1 MKPKKHPLFSIYQWI
16 VAYPLI
22 AVATILVATATVILS
37 PVFPNNKLSY
47 NPARWWGRII
57 CRLCFVP
64 VKVHGLDKLDSQQS
78 YIFALNHQS
87 FFDVFVVYSQLP
99 FIFKWMMKAELRN
112 IPFVGKACVSAGHIF
127 IDRTNPATILK
138 SMEKAKLQLR
148 DGVSLVIFPEGTR
161 TYSGELGKFKRGAFQ
176 LATQLSLPIVPVTLR
191 GSFERMPRNSVNVTR
206 GPIEMF
212 IHEPVDPHLYRPDQF
227 HELIQF
233 TRDQIQ
239 SAL

>member
-22 AVATILVATATVILS
+22 ALATILVATATVILS

-47 NPARWWGRII
+47 NPARWWGRFI

-87 FFDVFVVYSQLP
+87 FFDVFVVYGQLP

-161 TYSGELGKFKRGAFQ
+161 TYTGELGKFKRGAFQ

-233 TRDQIQ
+233 TRDKIQ

>member
-1 MKPKKHPLFSIYQWI
+1 
-16 VAYPLI
+16 
-22 AVATILVATATVILS
+22 
-37 PVFPNNKLSY
+37 
-47 NPARWWGRII
+47 
-57 CRLCFVP
+57 
-64 VKVHGLDKLDSQQS
+64 
-78 YIFALNHQS
+78 
-87 FFDVFVVYSQLP
+87 
-99 FIFKWMMKAELRN
+99 
-112 IPFVGKACVSAGHIF
+112 VGKACVSAGHIF

-161 TYSGELGKFKRGAFQ
+161 TYTGELGKFKRGAFQ

-233 TRDQIQ
+233 TRDKIQ

>member
-22 AVATILVATATVILS
+22 ALATILVATATVILS

-47 NPARWWGRII
+47 NPARWWGRLI
-57 CRLCFVP
+57 CRLCFVGG
-64 VKVHGLDKLDSQQS
+64 KVHGLDKLNPQQS

-161 TYSGELGKFKRGAFQ
+161 TYTGELGKFKRGAFQ

-191 GSFERMPRNSVNVTR
+191 GSFERMPRNSVNVTP
-206 GPIEMF
+206 GLIEMF
-212 IHEPVDPHLYRPDQF
+212 IHEPIDPHLYRPDQF